1 MVKSKPYIRP
11 MPDAFVQ
18 LQRLITA
25 IHPLSNEEWTAF
37 EAIWKPFSAKRKTLL
52 TTSGEKEKYLYFIID
67 GVQRIYHVDE
77 QGREATILFTYAPSF
92 GGVLDSL
99 LLQQPARY
107 FYETLTTS
115 QFLRA
120 SYSEL
125 QPLTQRYPAIERMI
139 RQGVTQALSGVL
151 ERLVDLQALSA
162 QERFVKL
169 LRRSPHILG
178 LVPHKYLANY
188 LGMDATNFSKLMNT
202 IRI

>member
-1 MVKSKPYIRP
+1 
-11 MPDAFVQ
+11 MPEAFLQ
-18 LQRLITA
+18 LQQLITA
-25 IHPLSNEEWTAF
+25 IHPLPNEEWTAF

-52 TTSGEKEKYLYFIID
+52 TTSGEKEKYLYFIIE

-77 QGREATILFTYAPSF
+77 QSREATILFTYTPSF

-115 QFLRA
+115 HFLRA
-120 SYSEL
+120 SYNEL
-125 QPLTQRYPAIERMI
+125 QPLTQRYPGIERMI
-139 RQGVTQALSGVL
+139 QQGVTQALAGVL

-169 LRRSPHILG
+169 MQRSPHVLG